1 MLKYTLA
8 FSSRLPR
15 YRRFVAGDMEVLTP
29 ITGFIDK
36 GKEVEC
42 LIKSVRNL
50 NKEIEHVNNKL
61 ATQVSL
67 IKRHRL

>member
-1 MLKYTLA
+1 
-8 FSSRLPR
+8 
-15 YRRFVAGDMEVLTP
+15 MEVLTP

-50 NKEIEHVNNKL
+50 DKEIERVNNKL